1 MKKLILSLLL
11 FSGTML
17 CHAYYDFLA
26 NGLAYKVNSDGKSVT
41 VTCVEDAWNW
51 KTWNN
56 YENDTIEVSASVSD
70 GDNTYTVTAV
80 GDRAFNNCHN
90 LTSVILPNTVKA
102 LGSYSFSCCD
112 KLEDISL
119 PEGLE
124 TIDSYAFFNCP
135 KLKKIVIP
143 TSVKNFGY
151 GVFFSEIGNSVIDVY
166 ISDLSHWCS
175 IDFPSLDANPLGRL
189 FVNGQEISELVIPDD
204 ITELKR
210 MTFSYM
216 RVESITIPDH
226 VIAFDASSFEKC
238 KAKTLHIGNG
248 ITEIPVSACAYW
260 YNLEEVEIGE
270 NVLTIDKNA
279 FYDSYHLKKITIH
292 ATTPPTVS
300 PDGIFGYDDDYQ
312 SHRFST
318 KSMTLVV
325 PKGTWE
331 AYHSAETW
339 KDFGTILEEDEDI
352 TSIGRIIKSE
362 KEMSNVYDLAGQK
375 VRGENLHGI
384 VVVKGRKVLMLPH

>member
-1 MKKLILSLLL
+1 MKQLIFLLL
-11 FSGTML
+11 LVSGTML
-17 CHAYYDFLA
+17 CHAYSDFLA
-26 NGLAYKVNSDGKSVT
+26 DGLAYSINSDRESVV
-41 VTCVEDAWNW
+41 VTYVKDAWNW

-56 YENDTIEVSASVSD
+56 YENETIEVPASVSD

-80 GDRAFNNCHN
+80 GDKAFNNCHN
-90 LTSVILPNTVKA
+90 LTSVILPNTVKS

-112 KLEDISL
+112 KLEEISL

-124 TIDSYAFFNCP
+124 TIDSYAFFNCSR
-135 KLKKIVIP
+135 LKKIVIP
-143 TSVKNFGY
+143 TSVKKFEN

-166 ISDLSHWCS
+166 ISDLSYWCS
-175 IDFPSLDANPLGRL
+175 IDFSSSDANPLGRL
-189 FVNGQEISELVIPDD
+189 FVNGQEISELVIPDV

-210 MTFSYM
+210 MTFSNI

-226 VIAFDASSFEKC
+226 VTAFDATSFENC

-248 ITEIPVSACAYW
+248 ITDIPEFACAYW

-270 NVLTIDKNA
+270 NVMSVSRNA
-279 FYDSYHLKKITIH
+279 FYDSYHLKKIIIH

-300 PDGIFGYDDDYQ
+300 SDGVFGYDDDYE
-312 SHRFST
+312 SHRFTT
-318 KSMTLVV
+318 KNMTLVV

-331 AYHSAETW
+331 AYHSAEIW

-352 TSIGRIIKSE
+352 TSIDKIIKSE
-362 KEMSNVYDLAGQK
+362 KEILNVYDLAGQK
-375 VRGENLHGI
+375 LRGENLHGI
-384 VVVKGRKVLMLPH
+384 IVVKGRKVLVQPH